1 MKYYK
6 FEDKIGSIIL
16 KVYENDSYIPEEIP
30 FYTMSEITAQEYWDI
45 INPKDELDDDF
56 LIE

>member
-16 KVYENDSYIPEEIP
+16 KVYENDSIVPEEIP
-30 FYTMSEITAQEYWDI
+30 FYTLSEITAQEYQDI
-45 INPKDELDDDF
+45 INPKDGLDDDF
-56 LIE
+56 LIG